1 MSTEHVYVHGTEP
14 DEQRRLTRMNRL
26 INERCLSPLAPRA
39 GERFVDFGAGLGQ
52 LTRAIGR
59 ATGTKVVGIER
70 SAEQIAEAMR
80 QARDEGE
87 EHLLELRAGDAQR
100 PPLREDEWGTFDAA
114 HTRFLLEHVPDPL
127 AVVRAMVRAVRPGG
141 RIVLADDDH
150 DVVHLS
156 PDPPGFTDVWRTYQR
171 TYDRV
176 GADPI
181 VGRRLVTLL
190 HQAGATPRRTTMV
203 FFGGSAGMDEFPD
216 YVENVLRILDG
227 ARAQIVAVG
236 EVDEAALDAC
246 LDALRAWG
254 RRPDA
259 ALWYAM
265 PWAEGVKP

>member
-14 DEQRRLTRMNRL
+14 EEQARLTRMNRL

-52 LTRAIGR
+52 MSRAIAR
-59 ATGTKVVGIER
+59 AAGTKVLGIER

-80 QARDEGE
+80 QAREDGE

-100 PPLREDEWGTFDAA
+100 PPLRDDEWGTFDAA

-127 AVVRAMVRAVRPGG
+127 AVVRAMVRAVKPGG

-150 DVVHLS
+150 DLLHLW
-156 PDPPGFTDVWRTYQR
+156 PDPPGFSEVWRTYLR
-171 TYDRV
+171 TYDRI
-176 GADPI
+176 GADAI

-190 HQAGATPRRTTMV
+190 HQAGAKPRRTTMV
-203 FFGGSAGMDEFPD
+203 FFGGSAGMDELPD
-216 YVENVLRILDG
+216 YVENVVRILDG
-227 ARAQIVAVG
+227 ARAQILAVG
-236 EVDEAALDAC
+236 EVDEPALDAGI
-246 LDALRAWG
+246 AAVRAWG

-259 ALWYAM
+259 SLWYAM